1 MMVRRLSAVDAQMY
15 WMSAKIPNDQFLL
28 YGFSGVPSDV
38 EETLASV
45 RVRAGGCA
53 DLCLRVRDRGVLT
66 YPAWVPGDV
75 SPDQFV
81 VHELDDNSWAGCLA
95 AIARLPEHQLDA
107 QAMSWRHGY
116 SAARARYRRCRRR
129 RRFAAQHCRGSACAR
144 PARID
149 NWLRTPIQKWFPR
162 RRIRARRCRAT
173 HARTVFAASARSS
186 G

>member
-15 WMSAKIPNDQFLL
+15 CMSAKIPNDQCLL
-28 YGFSGVPSDV
+28 YGFAGVPSDV

-95 AIARLPEHQLDA
+95 AIARLPAQQMEA
-107 QAMSWRHGY
+107 QAMNWRLHVIAPVDALLGDGIR
-116 SAARARYRRCRRR
+116 SSALAAWVFGRAGGVPPLTAPPPFRVAALPWVGLRAARAHR
-129 RRFAAQHCRGSACAR
+129 Q
-144 PARID
+144 
-149 NWLRTPIQKWFPR
+149 L
-162 RRIRARRCRAT
+162 
-173 HARTVFAASARSS
+173 V
-186 G
+186 

>member
-107 QAMSWRHGY
+107 QAMNWRLHV
-116 SAARARYRRCRRR
+116 
-129 RRFAAQHCRGSACAR
+129 FAPVDGLPGAGVGTVVVLQ
-144 PARID
+144 
-149 NWLRTPIQKWFPR
+149 
-162 RRIRARRCRAT
+162 AT
-173 HARTVFAASARSS
+173 HVLGDWHPVFDAGGMAVRPR
-186 G
+186 